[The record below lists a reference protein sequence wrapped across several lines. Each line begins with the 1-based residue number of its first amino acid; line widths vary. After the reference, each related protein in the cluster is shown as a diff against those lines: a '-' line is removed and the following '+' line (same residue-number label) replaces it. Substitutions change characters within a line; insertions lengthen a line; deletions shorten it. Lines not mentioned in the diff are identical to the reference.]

1 MKGERLTLGGRPT
14 QWSSSHY
21 TAQLDIRA
29 KKNDKNLRDGMNGLT
44 DQGTFNIRILDTFDA
59 ILETLTKQGEVQTR
73 NTQALEKLVKL
84 LSPEPQGDYHG
95 SSMDKDGLMYG

>member
-1 MKGERLTLGGRPT
+1 
-14 QWSSSHY
+14 
-21 TAQLDIRA
+21 
-29 KKNDKNLRDGMNGLT
+29 MNGLT

-84 LSPEPQGDYHG
+84 LSPEPQGDYH
-95 SSMDKDGLMYG
+95 SAKPEADDRMYG